1 MLREGAAQGTQCRN
15 SHQQVPQFQGPQGQK
30 LRPVHA
36 LITLVDPTL
45 HASPPAVEPPAPAKR
60 LVIILPERRRQAKR
74 TAEEKQE
81 KKKKYRQKCLGLREM
96 GNKSGMGPFLEGAPR
111 AVLFD
116 RDGTLVRDVPYNGN
130 PTLVDPF
137 PQAAG
142 VMRTLRGHGIR
153 TGVITNQSGIARG
166 LLTRTEVN
174 AVNARI
180 QHLLGRFDVW
190 EICPHGPGDGCS
202 CRKPQPGMIH
212 SACARLG
219 LQPAE
224 VAVIGD
230 IGADMDA
237 AEAAGARAVLVPTP
251 VTRPEETAAAPL
263 VAADLAGAVALLLD
277 RP

>member
-1 MLREGAAQGTQCRN
+1 
-15 SHQQVPQFQGPQGQK
+15 
-30 LRPVHA
+30 
-36 LITLVDPTL
+36 
-45 HASPPAVEPPAPAKR
+45 
-60 LVIILPERRRQAKR
+60 
-74 TAEEKQE
+74 
-81 KKKKYRQKCLGLREM
+81 M